1 MKRLLFVTI
10 LIFTSVITFAQA
22 KLTVSYPD
30 FVSWAKQIKISGFP
44 FVESEQDGN
53 DYSAMFGSGPEK
65 ALQLRVYDIERFSEY
80 KSVAKQAP
88 VYTWNGYQ
96 TVYYEFSEITFM
108 SLQLPEVQLTI
119 LFGINGKVTKAT
131 MEDIVAKSNL
141 KNLKS
146 NKSTEASLLPAG
158 VKWPDMIPADMWISN
173 VESIES
179 LGSDGTYKDVIQV
192 KATMGLVLITS
203 VQTILEKYN
212 GDLSLTSTD
221 KLDFICAVAES
232 LTQLQQD
239 FKSGE
244 SVTFLY
250 YIKN

>member
-1 MKRLLFVTI
+1 MKRLLFATI
-10 LIFTSVITFAQA
+10 LIFTSVFTFAQA

-65 ALQLRVYDIERFSEY
+65 ALQLRVYDIARFSEY

-96 TVYYEFSEITFM
+96 TVYYEFSGVTFL
-108 SLQLPEVQLTI
+108 SLQLPEVQLAV
-119 LFGINGKVTKAT
+119 LFGINGKAAKAAL
-131 MEDIVAKSNL
+131 EDIAAKSNL

-146 NKSTEASLLPAG
+146 NKSAEASILPAG
-158 VKWPDMIPADMWISN
+158 VKWPDAIPADMWLSN

-192 KATMGLVLITS
+192 KATMGPALISS

-212 GDLSLTSTD
+212 GELTLTSTE
-221 KLDFICAVAES
+221 KLDFICAEAES
-232 LTQLQQD
+232 LNQLQKD
-239 FKSGE
+239 FKPGTL
-244 SVTFLY
+244 VTFMY
-250 YIKN
+250 YIKK